1 LERLDALNGTSPL
14 FLKIFHTALLM
25 HDQDLWRVMRQDDNG
40 NEFLVGA
47 HASREDAEAE
57 AARLEARG
65 HKQTYWV
72 DPPSLPAPPPRVI
85 SIQSFV
91 NHGRVGNSVATFA
104 LQRMG
109 IEVCPIHT
117 VTYSS
122 HLGYKGWRGQA
133 TPVSLLE
140 ELLDGLSN
148 LSLWEKTDALLTGF
162 LKDTERA
169 EIALDAARRVRG
181 ARPETTWICDPVL
194 GDQGRLYVDA
204 SMIDFYK
211 GALSQVDI
219 LTPNASELGW
229 LSGKN
234 LEAPTR
240 EAVLDAAR
248 QIAGEL
254 RPGGWV
260 IAKGWQLPESDD
272 KQLELF
278 VVSDTQH
285 YRITA
290 PRWPRGFAGAGD
302 LFAACLTAALLD
314 TSKDAPEAA
323 MEATCKVA
331 SILEMTW
338 RAGADE
344 LELIRA
350 QGLLEQTSRADV
362 SLEAL

>member
-1 LERLDALNGTSPL
+1 M
-14 FLKIFHTALLM
+14 I
-25 HDQDLWRVMRQDDNG
+25 DQDRWRVMRQDDNG

-47 HASREDAEAE
+47 HDSRAEADAE

-72 DPPSLPAPPPRVI
+72 EPPAMPAPPKRVV

-91 NHGRVGNSVATFA
+91 SHGRVGNSVATFA
-104 LQRMG
+104 LQRLG
-109 IEVCPIHT
+109 VEVCPLHT

-133 TPVSLLE
+133 TPVTLLE
-140 ELLDGLSN
+140 DLLEGLDN
-148 LSLWEKTDALLTGF
+148 LALWSRSDALLTGF

-169 EIALDAARRVRG
+169 RIALAAARKMRE
-181 ARPETTWICDPVL
+181 ARSDTPWICDPVL
-194 GDQGRLYVDA
+194 GDQGRLYVDQ

-211 GALSQVDI
+211 EALAQVDV

-229 LSGKN
+229 LSGKD
-234 LEAPTR
+234 LDAPTR
-240 EAVLDAAR
+240 DAVLNAAQ
-248 QIAGEL
+248 QIASEL
-254 RPGGWV
+254 RPAGWV
-260 IAKGWQLPESDD
+260 IAKGWQLPTGSD

-278 VVSDTQH
+278 VVSRNERF
-285 YRITA
+285 RITA

-302 LFAACLTAALLD
+302 LFAACLMASLLGG
-314 TSKDAPEAA
+314 KKAPEAA

-331 SILEMTW
+331 SILEVTW